1 VLLED
6 DRAHPP
12 NLPAREHGPVVDADG
27 RTSRARLLT
36 TAHGTH
42 GGAYTAE
49 DWGLMVSV
57 ALMWG
62 SANFLIAEALDD
74 LEPGLVTLLRV
85 GIGFLTLAAMRRAR
99 HVHIE
104 REDWPRV
111 AVVGVTWIALPFTL
125 FPIAQQWIDSSLAG
139 ILIGALPLFTAALA
153 SVLLRRRPNRMQTTG
168 LAIGLVGVVLVGV
181 PALGEEESTALGV
194 VLVLL
199 AVMSYAVAVN
209 VSVPLQQRYGSV
221 PLMTRALGIATVLVI
236 PYGLAGIGS
245 SELGGQS
252 LLSVVILGVFPSG
265 LAFLAFTTLTGRVGA
280 TRGAVANYFVPVVA
294 LVLGAA
300 IRDEHVEALS
310 IVGAA
315 LVIAGAVVVTRSREV
330 VPTRA

>member
-1 VLLED
+1 MAAVVEHD
-6 DRAHPP
+6 EG
-12 NLPAREHGPVVDADG
+12 AR
-27 RTSRARLLT
+27 RARLLT

-49 DWGLMVSV
+49 DWGLMGAV

-74 LEPGLVTLLRV
+74 LEPGLVTMLRV

-99 HVHIE
+99 HVRIA

-111 AVVGVTWIALPFTL
+111 VVVGVTWIALPFTL

-139 ILIGALPLFTAALA
+139 ILIGALPLFTAGLA
-153 SVLLRRRPNRMQTTG
+153 SVLLRRRPNRMQTIG
-168 LAIGLVGVVLVGV
+168 LAIGLVGVVFVGV
-181 PALGEEESTALGV
+181 PALGEEDSTALGV
-194 VLVLL
+194 ALVLL

-209 VSVPLQQRYGSV
+209 LSVPLQQRYGSV

-236 PYGLAGIGS
+236 PYGLVGIPDSHPGAT
-245 SELGGQS
+245 
-252 LLSVVILGVFPSG
+252 SVVSVIVLGIFPSG

-294 LVLGAA
+294 LVLGAV
-300 IRDEHVEALS
+300 IRDEHIEALS

-315 LVIAGAVVVTRSREV
+315 LVIVGAIVVTRSREV
-330 VPTRA
+330 VRS